1 MPRSPINLAQQNGQI
16 LQLATS
22 DVALLHTT
30 ILLSANHWIRT
41 GRDPS
46 VVSATLLHHKV
57 EAIRII
63 NERLDDNSMAVL
75 DGTIGAVA
83 SMALA
88 EVSKG
93 TYLKSGWI

>member
-1 MPRSPINLAQQNGQI
+1 
-16 LQLATS
+16 
-22 DVALLHTT
+22 VALLHTT

-93 TYLKSGWI
+93 TNLKSRWI